1 MLLVGRGDT
10 GTQTH
15 RGEGHVKP
23 EAEMGVS
30 DAAAGQGS
38 PGTVRTRRGRKD
50 PSHET
55 LEGEE
60 PTSRFQTLGSETLW
74 EINFFPS
81 EPPSLWSLL
90 RQPWGTKR
98 APSKY

>member
-1 MLLVGRGDT
+1 MSGPLSQCGNLDT
-10 GTQTH
+10 DP
-15 RGEGHVKP
+15 GEAHVKP

-38 PGTVRTRRGRKD
+38 PGAVRTRRGRKD

-60 PTSRFQTLGSETLW
+60 PTSRFQTLGSETL
-74 EINFFPS
+74 
-81 EPPSLWSLL
+81 
-90 RQPWGTKR
+90 
-98 APSKY
+98 